1 MPIFRQTLALA
12 ERLQR
17 LSDRPLTQRQAIRRA
32 VWLQEEA
39 RALQEQ
45 LADYQQ
51 QQTRQPD

>member
-1 MPIFRQTLALA
+1 MPISRQTLQLA

-17 LSDRPLTQRQAIRRA
+17 LSDRPLTQRQAVRRA

-45 LADYQQ
+45 LADYHRE
-51 QQTRQPD
+51 QTQQPD